1 MRIFVC
7 GFLLWSLALAA
18 AAADVTGKWSG
29 TFTATTDGGQA
40 RESGAV
46 LIFKQNGTALTGSVG
61 PDEDQQWEI
70 ASGKVDENKI
80 TVEAHGPNGG
90 TARFELV
97 LDGEHIK
104 GDVSVSRADAADL
117 RGKLDVTRAK

>member
-1 MRIFVC
+1 MC
-7 GFLLWSLALAA
+7 SLLLLAMAMAA
-18 AAADVTGKWSG
+18 AATDVSGKWSG
-29 TFTATTDGGQA
+29 TFTATSADGQP

-61 PDEDQQWEI
+61 PDESQQWEI
-70 ASGKVDENKI
+70 TSGKVDENKI
-80 TVEAHGPNGG
+80 TVEAHSPNGG

-104 GDVSVSRADAADL
+104 GDVSVSRADAPEL